1 MQTINLRT
9 FVPVLAIMGLLLLAA
24 CSGGESISVG
34 DAKATAE
41 AQRDVAIAEATTAAT
56 DRLDSLVARA
66 PEGTVFA
73 ESDPERGHD
82 SSVSIP
88 FGPLPPNGG
97 THNPS
102 WQRCQV
108 YDAPVKPE
116 HAVHSLEHAAVWI
129 TYQPDLDSSGV
140 GELERVA
147 RGEPY
152 VLVSPYPNLR
162 SPVVVTAWGI
172 QLELDSADDP
182 RLQQFVDAY
191 AGGSQ
196 SPEPGAS
203 CRTGVQDTVDG

>member
-1 MQTINLRT
+1 MQIIKSRSL
-9 FVPVLAIMGLLLLAA
+9 FLLLISMCALLLAA
-24 CSGGESISVG
+24 CSSDDGLTVRELRE
-34 DAKATAE
+34 TRE
-41 AQRDVAIAEATTAAT
+41 AAIAEAEIAAT
-56 DRLDSLVARA
+56 TEATERLDALVARA

-73 ESDPERGHD
+73 ETEPGRNHD
-82 SSVSIP
+82 SSISIP

-108 YDAPVKPE
+108 YDQPVKPE
-116 HAVHSLEHAAVWI
+116 HAVHSMEHSGVWI
-129 TYQPDLDSSGV
+129 TYQPDLDSASV
-140 GELERVA
+140 SELERVA
-147 RGEPY
+147 RGEPF
-152 VLVSPYPNLR
+152 VLMSPYPNLR

-172 QLELDSADDP
+172 QLEVDSASDA
-182 RLQQFVDAY
+182 RIQQFVDSY